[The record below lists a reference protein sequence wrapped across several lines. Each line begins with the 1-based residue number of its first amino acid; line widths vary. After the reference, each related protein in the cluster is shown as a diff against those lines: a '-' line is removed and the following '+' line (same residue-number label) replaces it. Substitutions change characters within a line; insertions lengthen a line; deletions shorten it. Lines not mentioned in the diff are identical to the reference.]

1 MNKTREAECR
11 KKAKDLVSKMTL
23 TEKVYQLRH
32 TAPAIPRLGLG
43 AYNYWNEALHGVA
56 RAGEATVFPQAIGMA
71 AAFDE
76 ELIGLVADVIST
88 EGRAKFN
95 VQNKYGDN
103 GIYKGL
109 TFWAPNINIFRDP
122 RWGRGHETY
131 GEDPYLTSRLGVSFV
146 NGIQGNDE
154 NYMKAAACAKHFAV
168 HSGPESIRHSFNA
181 ECSKQDLRETYLPAF
196 KALVTEAKVE
206 AVMGAYNRTNGEACC
221 ASKTLLKDIL
231 RDEWGF
237 EGHVTSDCWAIRDIN
252 EGHGITSSPSESV
265 GLAMT
270 NGCDINCGNLYEY
283 LLQAVG
289 MGYTTEERIDEA
301 LTNVLTTRFKLGI
314 LDTDDNG
321 NIIPY
326 SMENSDDPYASI
338 DYSHVDSF
346 TSKEINLKIAEE
358 SIVLL
363 KNEGNLLPIDKNEIT
378 KIGVIGP
385 NADSRK
391 ALVGNYEGT
400 SSEYVTVL
408 EGIRREVENS
418 GTRVFA
424 SVGCDL
430 YRPKVEPLG
439 EQSDRLAEVKAVCD
453 VSDVIIAVMGLDASL
468 EGEEGDTGNAYGSGD
483 KPNLLLPGLQQEVL
497 DTIAASGK
505 PAVLVVLSGSAL
517 ALDKAS
523 SEFKAVIQGW
533 YPGAQGG
540 NAIAHVLFGRKNPE
554 GHLPVTFYSEKN
566 TLPEFTD
573 YAMKGRTY
581 RYMTEEPLYPFGFGL
596 SYTDFDEKISDVSV
610 NGSAV
615 HFKAE
620 EGISDGKVTECSDA
634 VAFKQG
640 YKLDITVKVS
650 NKGNKA
656 GTATVQAYVE
666 SGISGAPLRQLK
678 GLKKVSLEAGEEKD
692 VIISLDENAFGLFDE
707 NGEWKLN
714 SGNYNVFI
722 GNAQPDKRS
731 AELTGKKCE
740 KISVKI

>member
-32 TAPAIPRLGLG
+32 TAPAIPRLGLS

-76 ELIGLVADVIST
+76 ELLGLVADVIST

-95 VQNKYGDN
+95 IQDKYGDN

-146 NGIQGNDE
+146 KGIQGDDDK
-154 NYMKAAACAKHFAV
+154 YMKAAACAKHFAV

-221 ASKTLLKDIL
+221 ASKTLLQDIL
-231 RDEWGF
+231 RKEWGF

-252 EGHGITSSPSESV
+252 EGHGITSSPVESV

-270 NGCDINCGNLYEY
+270 NGCDINCGNLFEY

-289 MGYTTEERIDEA
+289 KGYTTEERIDEA

-314 LDTDDNG
+314 LDEDENG
-321 NIIPY
+321 NFVSGY
-326 SMENSDDPYASI
+326 NTESDNPYASI
-338 DYSHVDSF
+338 DYTHVDSY
-346 TSKEINLKIAEE
+346 TSKDINLRMSEE

-363 KNEGNLLPIDKNEIT
+363 KNDGGMLPLNKNNIRA
-378 KIGVIGP
+378 IGVIGP
-385 NADSRK
+385 NADNRK

-400 SSEYVTVL
+400 ASEYVTVL

-418 GTRVFA
+418 GTRVYA
-424 SVGCDL
+424 SNGCDL
-430 YRPKVEPLG
+430 YKPKVEPLG
-439 EQSDRLAEVKAVCD
+439 EKSDRLAEVKAVCD
-453 VSDVIIAVMGLDASL
+453 VSDVIVAVMGLDATL

-497 DTIAASGK
+497 DAIAASGK
-505 PAVLVVLSGSAL
+505 PAVLVVLAGSAI

-523 SEFKAVIQGW
+523 SQFKAIIQGW
-533 YPGAQGG
+533 YPGALGG
-540 NAIAHVLFGRKNPE
+540 TAIANVIFGKKNPE
-554 GHLPVTFYSEKN
+554 GHLPLTFYSEKN

-573 YAMKGRTY
+573 YNMKGRTY
-581 RYMTEEPLYPFGFGL
+581 RYMTEEPLYPFGYGL
-596 SYTDFDEKISDVSV
+596 SYTDFEETVTKIVAGPDAYRQV
-610 NGSAV
+610 NG
-615 HFKAE
+615 E
-620 EGISDGKVTECSDA
+620 LDRNNIY
-634 VAFKQG
+634 
-640 YKLDITVKVS
+640 YKSGADSIDITVKVA
-650 NKGNKA
+650 NKGNMA
-656 GTATVQAYVE
+656 GAATVQAYVDYTALNLK
-666 SGISGAPLRQLK
+666 GAPVRQLK
-678 GLKKVSLEAGEEKD
+678 ALKKVHLAAGEEKE
-692 VIISLDENAFGLFDE
+692 VTISLDENAFGLFDE

-714 SGNYNVFI
+714 PGNYKVYI
-722 GNAQPDKRS
+722 GNQQPDRRS
-731 AELTGKKCE
+731 EELTGKKCMG
-740 KISVKI
+740 ISVIVE

>member
-1 MNKTREAECR
+1 MNKTKEQLCR
-11 KKAKDLVSKMTL
+11 KKAQELVSKMTL

-32 TAPAIPRLGLG
+32 TAPAIPRLGLS

-56 RAGEATVFPQAIGMA
+56 RAGAATVFPQAIGMA

-76 ELIGLVADVIST
+76 ELLGLVADVIST
-88 EGRAKFN
+88 EGRAKYN
-95 VQNKYGDN
+95 IQSKYNDN

-146 NGIQGNDE
+146 KGIQGSDE

-181 ECSKQDLRETYLPAF
+181 ECSQQDLRETYLPAF
-196 KALVTEAKVE
+196 KALVQEAKVE

-221 ASKTLLKDIL
+221 ASKTLLQDIL
-231 RDEWGF
+231 RKEWGF

-252 EGHGITSSPSESV
+252 EGHGITSSPVESV

-289 MGYTTEERIDEA
+289 QGYTTEERIDEA

-314 LDTDDNG
+314 IKEDENGNFISAFDAYDDN
-321 NIIPY
+321 PY
-326 SMENSDDPYASI
+326 KNI
-338 DYSHVDSF
+338 DYTHVDSF
-346 TSKEINLKIAEE
+346 SSKEINLKIAEE

-363 KNEGNLLPIDKNEIT
+363 KNDDKLLPFDKN
-378 KIGVIGP
+378 KISSIGIIGP
-385 NADSRK
+385 IADSRK

-400 SSEYVTVL
+400 SSEYITVL
-408 EGIRREVENS
+408 EGIRHAVENN

-424 SVGCDL
+424 SNGCDL

-439 EQSDRLAEVKAVCD
+439 EKSDRLAEVKAVCD
-453 VSDVIIAVMGLDASL
+453 VSDVIVAVMGLDASL

-523 SEFKAVIQGW
+523 SEFKAIIQGW
-533 YPGAQGG
+533 YPGALGG
-540 NAIAHVLFGRKNPE
+540 KAIANVIFGKKNPE

-596 SYTDFDEKISDVSV
+596 SYTDFEETITKIVASPDAYKIVDGVLDNKHIYFKSGDEPIDV
-610 NGSAV
+610 
-615 HFKAE
+615 
-620 EGISDGKVTECSDA
+620 
-634 VAFKQG
+634 
-640 YKLDITVKVS
+640 TVKVE
-650 NKGNKA
+650 NKGSMPGA
-656 GTATVQAYVE
+656 VTVQAYVDYTDL
-666 SGISGAPLRQLK
+666 GLKGAPIRQLK
-678 GLKKVSLEAGEEKD
+678 ALKKVHLDAGEEKE
-692 VIISLDENAFGLFDE
+692 VVISLDEKAFGLYDE

-714 SGNYNVFI
+714 PGTYNIYI
-722 GNAQPDKRS
+722 GNSQPDRRS
-731 AELTGKKCE
+731 EELTGKKCD
-740 KISVKI
+740 KILVTI

>member
-32 TAPAIPRLGLG
+32 TAPAIPRLGLS

-76 ELIGLVADVIST
+76 ELLGLVADVIST

-95 VQNKYGDN
+95 IQDKYGDN

-146 NGIQGNDE
+146 KGIQGKDDK
-154 NYMKAAACAKHFAV
+154 YMKAAACAKHFAV

-221 ASKTLLKDIL
+221 ASKTLLQDIL
-231 RDEWGF
+231 RKEWGF

-252 EGHGITSSPSESV
+252 EGHGITSSPVESV

-270 NGCDINCGNLYEY
+270 NGCDINCGNLFEY

-289 MGYTTEERIDEA
+289 KGYTTEERIDEA

-314 LDTDDNG
+314 LDEDENG
-321 NIIPY
+321 NFVSGY
-326 SMENSDDPYASI
+326 NTESDNPYASI
-338 DYSHVDSF
+338 DYTHVDSY
-346 TSKEINLKIAEE
+346 TSKDINLRMSEE

-363 KNEGNLLPIDKNEIT
+363 KNDGAMLPFNKNNIRA
-378 KIGVIGP
+378 IGVIGP
-385 NADSRK
+385 NSDNRK

-400 SSEYVTVL
+400 ASEYVTVL
-408 EGIRREVENS
+408 EGIRCEVENS
-418 GTRVFA
+418 GTRVYA
-424 SVGCDL
+424 SNGCDL
-430 YRPKVEPLG
+430 YKPKVEPLG
-439 EQSDRLAEVKAVCD
+439 EKSDRLAEVKAVCD
-453 VSDVIIAVMGLDASL
+453 VSDVIVAVMGLDATL

-497 DTIAASGK
+497 DAIAASGK
-505 PAVLVVLSGSAL
+505 PAVLVVLAGSAI

-523 SEFKAVIQGW
+523 SQFKAIIQGW
-533 YPGAQGG
+533 YPGALGG
-540 NAIAHVLFGRKNPE
+540 TAIANVIFGKKNPE
-554 GHLPVTFYSEKN
+554 GHLPLTFYSEKN

-573 YAMKGRTY
+573 YNMKGRTY
-581 RYMTEEPLYPFGFGL
+581 RYMTEEPLYPFGYGL
-596 SYTDFDEKISDVSV
+596 SYTDFEETVTKIVAGPDAYRQV
-610 NGSAV
+610 NGELDRSN
-615 HFKAE
+615 
-620 EGISDGKVTECSDA
+620 IY
-634 VAFKQG
+634 
-640 YKLDITVKVS
+640 YKSGADSIDITVKVA
-650 NKGNKA
+650 NKGNMA
-656 GTATVQAYVE
+656 GAATVQAYVDYTALNLK
-666 SGISGAPLRQLK
+666 GAPVRQLK
-678 GLKKVSLEAGEEKD
+678 ALKKVHLAAGEEKE
-692 VIISLDENAFGLFDE
+692 VTISLDENAFGLFDE

-714 SGNYNVFI
+714 PGNYKVYI
-722 GNAQPDKRS
+722 GNQQPDRRS
-731 AELTGKKCE
+731 EELTGKKCIG
-740 KISVKI
+740 ISVIVE

>member
-32 TAPAIPRLGLG
+32 TAPAIPRLGLS

-76 ELIGLVADVIST
+76 ELLGLVADVIST

-95 VQNKYGDN
+95 IQDKYGDN

-146 NGIQGNDE
+146 KGIQGNDDK
-154 NYMKAAACAKHFAV
+154 YMKAAACAKHFAV

-221 ASKTLLKDIL
+221 ASKTLLQDIL
-231 RDEWGF
+231 RKEWGF

-252 EGHGITSSPSESV
+252 EGHGITSSPVESV
-265 GLAMT
+265 GLVMT
-270 NGCDINCGNLYEY
+270 NGCDINCGNLFEY

-289 MGYTTEERIDEA
+289 KGYTTEERIDEA

-314 LDTDDNG
+314 LDEDENG
-321 NIIPY
+321 NFVSGY
-326 SMENSDDPYASI
+326 NTESDNPYASI
-338 DYSHVDSF
+338 DYTHVDSY
-346 TSKEINLKIAEE
+346 TSKDINLRMSEE

-363 KNEGNLLPIDKNEIT
+363 KNDGAMLPFNKNNIRA
-378 KIGVIGP
+378 IGVIGP
-385 NADSRK
+385 NSDNRK

-400 SSEYVTVL
+400 ASEYVTVL
-408 EGIRREVENS
+408 EGIRCEVENS
-418 GTRVFA
+418 GTRVYA
-424 SVGCDL
+424 SNGCDL
-430 YRPKVEPLG
+430 YKPKVEPLG
-439 EQSDRLAEVKAVCD
+439 EKSDRLAEVKAVCD
-453 VSDVIIAVMGLDASL
+453 VSDVIVAVMGLDATL

-497 DTIAASGK
+497 DAIAASGK
-505 PAVLVVLSGSAL
+505 PAVLVVLAGSAI

-523 SEFKAVIQGW
+523 SQFKAIIQGW
-533 YPGAQGG
+533 YPGALGG
-540 NAIAHVLFGRKNPE
+540 TAIANVIFGKKNPE
-554 GHLPVTFYSEKN
+554 GHLPLTFYSEKN

-573 YAMKGRTY
+573 YNMKGRTY
-581 RYMTEEPLYPFGFGL
+581 RYMTEEPLYPFGYGL
-596 SYTDFDEKISDVSV
+596 SYTDFEETATKIVAGPDAYRQV
-610 NGSAV
+610 NG
-615 HFKAE
+615 E
-620 EGISDGKVTECSDA
+620 LDRNNIY
-634 VAFKQG
+634 
-640 YKLDITVKVS
+640 YKSGADSIDITVKVA
-650 NKGNKA
+650 NKGNMA
-656 GTATVQAYVE
+656 GAATVQAYVDYTALNLK
-666 SGISGAPLRQLK
+666 GVPVRQLK
-678 GLKKVSLEAGEEKD
+678 ALKKVHLAAGEEKE
-692 VIISLDENAFGLFDE
+692 VTISLDENAFGLFDE

-714 SGNYNVFI
+714 PGNYKVYI
-722 GNAQPDKRS
+722 GNQQPDRRS
-731 AELTGKKCE
+731 EELTGKKCIG
-740 KISVKI
+740 ISVIVE

>member
-32 TAPAIPRLGLG
+32 TAPAIPRLGLS

-76 ELIGLVADVIST
+76 ELLGLVADVIST

-95 VQNKYGDN
+95 IQDKYGDN

-146 NGIQGNDE
+146 KGIQGDDDK
-154 NYMKAAACAKHFAV
+154 YMKAAACAKHFAV

-181 ECSKQDLRETYLPAF
+181 DCSKQDLRETYLPAF

-221 ASKTLLKDIL
+221 ASKTLLQDIL
-231 RDEWGF
+231 RKEWGF

-252 EGHGITSSPSESV
+252 EGHGITSSPVESV

-270 NGCDINCGNLYEY
+270 NGCDINCGNLFEY

-289 MGYTTEERIDEA
+289 KGYTTEERIDEA

-314 LDTDDNG
+314 LDEDENG
-321 NIIPY
+321 NFVSGY
-326 SMENSDDPYASI
+326 NTESDNPYASI
-338 DYSHVDSF
+338 DYTHVDSY
-346 TSKEINLKIAEE
+346 TSKDINLRMSEE

-363 KNEGNLLPIDKNEIT
+363 KNDGGMLPFNKNNIRA
-378 KIGVIGP
+378 IGVIGP
-385 NADSRK
+385 NADNRK

-400 SSEYVTVL
+400 ASEYVTVL

-418 GTRVFA
+418 GTRVYA
-424 SVGCDL
+424 SIGCDL
-430 YRPKVEPLG
+430 YKPKVEPLG
-439 EQSDRLAEVKAVCD
+439 EKSDRLAEVKAVCD
-453 VSDVIIAVMGLDASL
+453 VRDVIVAVMGLDATL

-497 DTIAASGK
+497 DAIAASGK
-505 PAVLVVLSGSAL
+505 PAVLVVLAGSAI

-523 SEFKAVIQGW
+523 SQFKAIIQGW
-533 YPGAQGG
+533 YPGALGG
-540 NAIAHVLFGRKNPE
+540 TAIANVIFGKKNPE
-554 GHLPVTFYSEKN
+554 GHLPLTFYSEKN

-573 YAMKGRTY
+573 YNMKGRTY
-581 RYMTEEPLYPFGFGL
+581 RYMTEEPLYPFGYGL
-596 SYTDFDEKISDVSV
+596 SYTDFEETVTKIVAGPDAYRQV
-610 NGSAV
+610 NGELDRSN
-615 HFKAE
+615 
-620 EGISDGKVTECSDA
+620 IY
-634 VAFKQG
+634 
-640 YKLDITVKVS
+640 YKSGADSIDITVKVA
-650 NKGNKA
+650 NKGNMA
-656 GTATVQAYVE
+656 GAATVQAYVDYTALNLK
-666 SGISGAPLRQLK
+666 GAPVRQLK
-678 GLKKVSLEAGEEKD
+678 ALKKVHLAAGEEKE
-692 VIISLDENAFGLFDE
+692 VTISLDENAFGLFDE

-714 SGNYNVFI
+714 PGNYKVYI
-722 GNAQPDKRS
+722 GNQQPDRRS
-731 AELTGKKCE
+731 EELTGKKCIG
-740 KISVKI
+740 ISVIVE

>member
-32 TAPAIPRLGLG
+32 TAPAIPRLGLS

-76 ELIGLVADVIST
+76 ELLGLVADVIST

-95 VQNKYGDN
+95 IQDKYGDN

-146 NGIQGNDE
+146 KGIQGNDDK
-154 NYMKAAACAKHFAV
+154 YMKAAACAKHFAV

-221 ASKTLLKDIL
+221 ASKTLLQDIL
-231 RDEWGF
+231 RKEWGF

-252 EGHGITSSPSESV
+252 EGHGITSSPVESV

-270 NGCDINCGNLYEY
+270 NGCDINCGNLFEY

-289 MGYTTEERIDEA
+289 QGYTTEERIDEA

-314 LDTDDNG
+314 LDEDENG
-321 NIIPY
+321 NFVSGY
-326 SMENSDDPYASI
+326 NTESDNPYASI
-338 DYSHVDSF
+338 DYTHVDSY
-346 TSKEINLKIAEE
+346 TSKDINLRMSEE

-363 KNEGNLLPIDKNEIT
+363 KNDGGMLPFNKNNIRA
-378 KIGVIGP
+378 IGVIGP
-385 NADSRK
+385 NADNRK

-400 SSEYVTVL
+400 ASEYVTVL

-418 GTRVFA
+418 GTRVYA
-424 SVGCDL
+424 SNGCDL
-430 YRPKVEPLG
+430 YKPKVEPLG
-439 EQSDRLAEVKAVCD
+439 EKSDRLAEVKAVCD
-453 VSDVIIAVMGLDASL
+453 VSDVIVAVMGLDATL

-497 DTIAASGK
+497 DAISASGK
-505 PAVLVVLSGSAL
+505 PAVLVVLAGSAI

-523 SEFKAVIQGW
+523 SQFKAIIQGW
-533 YPGAQGG
+533 YPGALGG
-540 NAIAHVLFGRKNPE
+540 TAIANVIFGKKNPE
-554 GHLPVTFYSEKN
+554 GHLPLTFYSEKN

-573 YAMKGRTY
+573 YNMKGRTY
-581 RYMTEEPLYPFGFGL
+581 RYMTEEPLYPFGYGL
-596 SYTDFDEKISDVSV
+596 SYTDFEETVTKIVAGPDAYRQV
-610 NGSAV
+610 NGELDRSN
-615 HFKAE
+615 
-620 EGISDGKVTECSDA
+620 IY
-634 VAFKQG
+634 
-640 YKLDITVKVS
+640 YKSGADSIDITVKVA
-650 NKGNKA
+650 NKGNMA
-656 GTATVQAYVE
+656 GAATVQAYVDYTALNLK
-666 SGISGAPLRQLK
+666 GAPVRQLK
-678 GLKKVSLEAGEEKD
+678 ALKKVHLAAGEEKE
-692 VIISLDENAFGLFDE
+692 VTISLDENAFGLFDE

-714 SGNYNVFI
+714 PGNYKVYI
-722 GNAQPDKRS
+722 GNQQPDRRS
-731 AELTGKKCE
+731 EELTGKKCIG
-740 KISVKI
+740 ISVIVE

>member
-32 TAPAIPRLGLG
+32 TAPAIPRLGLS

-76 ELIGLVADVIST
+76 ELLGLVADVIST

-95 VQNKYGDN
+95 IQDKYGDN

-146 NGIQGNDE
+146 KGIQGDDDK
-154 NYMKAAACAKHFAV
+154 YMKAAACAKHFAV

-221 ASKTLLKDIL
+221 ASKTLLQDIL
-231 RDEWGF
+231 RKEWGF

-252 EGHGITSSPSESV
+252 EGHGITSSPVESV

-270 NGCDINCGNLYEY
+270 NGCDINCGNLFEY

-289 MGYTTEERIDEA
+289 KGYTTEERIDEA

-314 LDTDDNG
+314 LDEDENG
-321 NIIPY
+321 NFVSGY
-326 SMENSDDPYASI
+326 NTESDNPYASI
-338 DYSHVDSF
+338 DYTHVDSYN
-346 TSKEINLKIAEE
+346 SKDINLRMSEE

-363 KNEGNLLPIDKNEIT
+363 KNDGGMLPFNKNNIRA
-378 KIGVIGP
+378 IGVIGP
-385 NADSRK
+385 NADNRK

-400 SSEYVTVL
+400 ASEYVTVL

-418 GTRVFA
+418 GTRVYA
-424 SVGCDL
+424 SNGCDL
-430 YRPKVEPLG
+430 YKPKVEPLG
-439 EQSDRLAEVKAVCD
+439 EKSDRLAEVKAVCD
-453 VSDVIIAVMGLDASL
+453 VSDVIVAVMGLDATL

-483 KPNLLLPGLQQEVL
+483 KPNLLLPGLQQEVI
-497 DTIAASGK
+497 DAIAASGK
-505 PAVLVVLSGSAL
+505 PAVLVVLAGSAI

-523 SEFKAVIQGW
+523 SQFKVIIQGW
-533 YPGAQGG
+533 YPGALGG
-540 NAIAHVLFGRKNPE
+540 TAIANVIFGKKNPE
-554 GHLPVTFYSEKN
+554 GHLPLTFYSEKN

-573 YAMKGRTY
+573 YNMKGRTY
-581 RYMTEEPLYPFGFGL
+581 RYMTEEPLYPFGYGL
-596 SYTDFDEKISDVSV
+596 SYTDFDETVTKIVAGPDAYRQV
-610 NGSAV
+610 NG
-615 HFKAE
+615 E
-620 EGISDGKVTECSDA
+620 LDRNNIY
-634 VAFKQG
+634 
-640 YKLDITVKVS
+640 YKSGADSIDITVKVA
-650 NKGNKA
+650 NKGNMA
-656 GTATVQAYVE
+656 GAATVQAYVDYTALNLK
-666 SGISGAPLRQLK
+666 GAPVRQLK
-678 GLKKVSLEAGEEKD
+678 ALKKVHLAAGEEKE
-692 VIISLDENAFGLFDE
+692 VTISLDENAFGLFDE

-714 SGNYNVFI
+714 PGNYKVYI
-722 GNAQPDKRS
+722 GNQQPDRRS
-731 AELTGKKCE
+731 EELTGKKCMG
-740 KISVKI
+740 ISVIVE

>member
-32 TAPAIPRLGLG
+32 TAPAIPRLGLS

-76 ELIGLVADVIST
+76 ELLGLVADVIST

-95 VQNKYGDN
+95 IQDKYGDN

-146 NGIQGNDE
+146 KGIQGDDDK
-154 NYMKAAACAKHFAV
+154 YMKAAACAKHFAV

-221 ASKTLLKDIL
+221 ASKTLLQDIL
-231 RDEWGF
+231 RKEWGF

-252 EGHGITSSPSESV
+252 EGHGITSSPVESV

-270 NGCDINCGNLYEY
+270 NGCDINCGNLFEY

-289 MGYTTEERIDEA
+289 QGYTTEERIDEA

-314 LDTDDNG
+314 LDEDENG
-321 NIIPY
+321 NFVSGY
-326 SMENSDDPYASI
+326 NTESDNPYASI
-338 DYSHVDSF
+338 DYTHVDSY
-346 TSKEINLKIAEE
+346 TSKDINLRMSEE

-363 KNEGNLLPIDKNEIT
+363 KNDGGMLPFNKNNIRA
-378 KIGVIGP
+378 IGVIGP
-385 NADSRK
+385 NADNRK

-400 SSEYVTVL
+400 ASEYVTVL

-418 GTRVFA
+418 GTRVYA
-424 SVGCDL
+424 SNGCDL
-430 YRPKVEPLG
+430 YKPKVEPLG
-439 EQSDRLAEVKAVCD
+439 EKSDRLAEVKAVCD
-453 VSDVIIAVMGLDASL
+453 VSDVIVAVMGLDATL

-497 DTIAASGK
+497 DAIAASGK
-505 PAVLVVLSGSAL
+505 PAVLVVLAGSAI

-523 SEFKAVIQGW
+523 SQFKAIIQGW
-533 YPGAQGG
+533 YPGALGG
-540 NAIAHVLFGRKNPE
+540 TAIANVIFGKKNPE
-554 GHLPVTFYSEKN
+554 GHLPLTFYSEKN

-573 YAMKGRTY
+573 YNMKGRTY
-581 RYMTEEPLYPFGFGL
+581 RYMTEEPLYPFGYGL
-596 SYTDFDEKISDVSV
+596 SYTDFEETATKIVAGPDAYRQV
-610 NGSAV
+610 NG
-615 HFKAE
+615 E
-620 EGISDGKVTECSDA
+620 LDRNNIY
-634 VAFKQG
+634 
-640 YKLDITVKVS
+640 YKSGADSIDITVKVA
-650 NKGNKA
+650 NKGNMA
-656 GTATVQAYVE
+656 GAATVQAYVDYTALNLK
-666 SGISGAPLRQLK
+666 GAPVRQLK
-678 GLKKVSLEAGEEKD
+678 ALKKVHLAAGEEKE
-692 VIISLDENAFGLFDE
+692 VTISLDENAFGLFDE

-714 SGNYNVFI
+714 PGNYKVYI
-722 GNAQPDKRS
+722 GNQQPDRRS
-731 AELTGKKCE
+731 EELTGKKCIG
-740 KISVKI
+740 ISVIVE

>member
-32 TAPAIPRLGLG
+32 TAPAIPRLGLS

-76 ELIGLVADVIST
+76 ELLGLVADVIST

-95 VQNKYGDN
+95 IQDKYGDN

-146 NGIQGNDE
+146 KGIQGDDDK
-154 NYMKAAACAKHFAV
+154 YMKAAACAKHFAV

-221 ASKTLLKDIL
+221 ASKTLLQDIL
-231 RDEWGF
+231 RKEWGF

-252 EGHGITSSPSESV
+252 EGHGITSSPVESV

-270 NGCDINCGNLYEY
+270 NGCDINCGNLFEY

-289 MGYTTEERIDEA
+289 KGYTTEERIDEA

-314 LDTDDNG
+314 LDEDENG
-321 NIIPY
+321 NFVSGY
-326 SMENSDDPYASI
+326 NTESDNPYASI
-338 DYSHVDSF
+338 DYTHVDSY
-346 TSKEINLKIAEE
+346 TSKDINLRMSEE

-363 KNEGNLLPIDKNEIT
+363 KNDGSMLPFNKNNIRA
-378 KIGVIGP
+378 IGVIGP
-385 NADSRK
+385 NADNRK

-400 SSEYVTVL
+400 ASEYVTVL

-418 GTRVFA
+418 GTRVYA
-424 SVGCDL
+424 SNGCDL
-430 YRPKVEPLG
+430 YKPKVEPLG
-439 EQSDRLAEVKAVCD
+439 EKSDRLAEVKAVCD
-453 VSDVIIAVMGLDASL
+453 VSDVIVAVMGLDATL

-497 DTIAASGK
+497 DAIAASGK
-505 PAVLVVLSGSAL
+505 PAVLVVLAGSAI

-523 SEFKAVIQGW
+523 SQFKAIIQGW
-533 YPGAQGG
+533 YPGALGG
-540 NAIAHVLFGRKNPE
+540 TAIANVIFGKKNPE
-554 GHLPVTFYSEKN
+554 GHLPLTFYSEKN

-573 YAMKGRTY
+573 YNMKGRTY
-581 RYMTEEPLYPFGFGL
+581 RYMTEEPLYPFGYGL
-596 SYTDFDEKISDVSV
+596 SYTDFDETVTKIVAGPDAYKTI
-610 NGSAV
+610 NG
-615 HFKAE
+615 E
-620 EGISDGKVTECSDA
+620 LDRNNIY
-634 VAFKQG
+634 
-640 YKLDITVKVS
+640 YKSGADSIDITVKVA
-650 NKGNKA
+650 NKGNMA
-656 GTATVQAYVE
+656 GAVTVQAYVDYTALNLK
-666 SGISGAPLRQLK
+666 GAPVRQLK
-678 GLKKVSLEAGEEKD
+678 ALKKVHLAAGEEKE
-692 VIISLDENAFGLFDE
+692 VTISLDENAFGLFDE

-714 SGNYNVFI
+714 PGNYKVYI
-722 GNAQPDKRS
+722 GNQQPDRRS
-731 AELTGKKCE
+731 EELTGKKCMG
-740 KISVKI
+740 ISVIVE

>member
-11 KKAKDLVSKMTL
+11 KKAQNLVSKMTL

-76 ELIGLVADVIST
+76 ELLGLVAEVIST
-88 EGRAKFN
+88 EGRAKYN

-146 NGIQGNDE
+146 KGIQGNDDK
-154 NYMKAAACAKHFAV
+154 YMKAAACAKHFAV

-221 ASKTLLKDIL
+221 ASKTLLQDIL
-231 RDEWGF
+231 RKEWGF

-252 EGHGITSSPSESV
+252 EGHGITSSPAESV

-314 LDTDDNG
+314 LDEDENG
-321 NIIPY
+321 NLIASDKNNPY
-326 SMENSDDPYASI
+326 NSI
-338 DYSHVDSF
+338 DYTHVDSF
-346 TSKEINLKIAEE
+346 GSKEINLKIAEE

-363 KNEGNLLPIDKNEIT
+363 KNDDNLLPFNKNNISS
-378 KIGVIGP
+378 IGVIGP

-418 GTRVFA
+418 GTRVYA
-424 SVGCDL
+424 SNGCDL
-430 YRPKVEPLG
+430 YKDRVENLG
-439 EQSDRLAEVKAVCD
+439 EHSDRLAEVKAVCD
-453 VSDVIIAVMGLDASL
+453 VSDVVVAVVGLDATL

-497 DTIAASGK
+497 DAIAASGK
-505 PAVLVVLSGSAL
+505 PAVLVVLAGSAI
-517 ALDKAS
+517 ALDKPS
-523 SEFKAVIQGW
+523 TQFKAIIQGW
-533 YPGAQGG
+533 YPGALGG
-540 NAIAHVLFGRKNPE
+540 TAIANVIFGKKNPE
-554 GHLPVTFYSEKN
+554 GHLPLTFYSEKN

-573 YAMKGRTY
+573 YNMKGRTY
-581 RYMTEEPLYPFGFGL
+581 RYMTEEPLYPFGYGL
-596 SYTDFDEKISDVSV
+596 SYTDFDIVPTKIVAGPDAYKTVDGTLD
-610 NGSAV
+610 NKNIY
-615 HFKAE
+615 FKA
-620 EGISDGKVTECSDA
+620 GSDSI
-634 VAFKQG
+634 
-640 YKLDITVKVS
+640 DITVKVS
-650 NKGNKA
+650 NKGSMPGA
-656 GTATVQAYVE
+656 ATVQAYVDYTALNVA
-666 SGISGAPLRQLK
+666 GAPVRQLK
-678 GLKKVSLEAGEEKD
+678 ALKKVHLEANEEKE
-692 VIISLDENAFGLFDE
+692 VTISLDEKAFGLYGE

-714 SGNYNVFI
+714 PGTYKVYI
-722 GNAQPDKRS
+722 GNQQPDKRS
-731 AELTGKKCE
+731 EELTGKKCDA
-740 KISVKI
+740 ISVIIE

>member
-32 TAPAIPRLGLG
+32 TAPAIPRLGLS

-76 ELIGLVADVIST
+76 ELLGLVADVIST

-95 VQNKYGDN
+95 IQDKYGDN

-146 NGIQGNDE
+146 KGIQGDDDK
-154 NYMKAAACAKHFAV
+154 YMKAAACAKHFAV

-181 ECSKQDLRETYLPAF
+181 DCSKQDLRETYLPAF

-221 ASKTLLKDIL
+221 ASKTLLQDIL
-231 RDEWGF
+231 RKEWGF

-252 EGHGITSSPSESV
+252 EGHGITSSPVESV

-270 NGCDINCGNLYEY
+270 NGCDINCGNLFEY

-289 MGYTTEERIDEA
+289 KGYTTEERIDEA

-314 LDTDDNG
+314 LDEDENG
-321 NIIPY
+321 NFVSGY
-326 SMENSDDPYASI
+326 NTESDNPYASI
-338 DYSHVDSF
+338 DYTHVDSY
-346 TSKEINLKIAEE
+346 TSKDINLRMSEE

-363 KNEGNLLPIDKNEIT
+363 KNDGGMLPFNKNNIRA
-378 KIGVIGP
+378 IGVIGP
-385 NADSRK
+385 NADNRK

-400 SSEYVTVL
+400 ASEYVTVL

-418 GTRVFA
+418 GTRVYA
-424 SVGCDL
+424 SIGCDL
-430 YRPKVEPLG
+430 YKPKVEPLG
-439 EQSDRLAEVKAVCD
+439 EKSDRLAEVKAVCD
-453 VSDVIIAVMGLDASL
+453 VSDVIVAVMGLDATL

-497 DTIAASGK
+497 DAIAASGK
-505 PAVLVVLSGSAL
+505 PAVLVVLAGSAI

-523 SEFKAVIQGW
+523 SQFKAIIQGW
-533 YPGAQGG
+533 YPGALGG
-540 NAIAHVLFGRKNPE
+540 TAIANVIFGKKNPE
-554 GHLPVTFYSEKN
+554 GHLPLTFYSEKN

-573 YAMKGRTY
+573 YNMKGRTY
-581 RYMTEEPLYPFGFGL
+581 RYMTEEPLYPFGYGL
-596 SYTDFDEKISDVSV
+596 SYTDFEETVTKIVAGPDAYRQV
-610 NGSAV
+610 NGELDRSN
-615 HFKAE
+615 
-620 EGISDGKVTECSDA
+620 IY
-634 VAFKQG
+634 
-640 YKLDITVKVS
+640 YKSGADSIDITVKVA
-650 NKGNKA
+650 NKGNMA
-656 GTATVQAYVE
+656 GAATVQAYVDYTALNLK
-666 SGISGAPLRQLK
+666 GAPVRQLK
-678 GLKKVSLEAGEEKD
+678 ALKKVHLAAGEEKE
-692 VIISLDENAFGLFDE
+692 VTISLDENAFGLFDE

-714 SGNYNVFI
+714 PGNYKVYI
-722 GNAQPDKRS
+722 GNQQPDRRS
-731 AELTGKKCE
+731 EELTGKKCIG
-740 KISVKI
+740 ISVIVE

>member
-32 TAPAIPRLGLG
+32 TAPAIPRLGLS

-76 ELIGLVADVIST
+76 ELLGLVADVIST

-95 VQNKYGDN
+95 IQDKYGDN

-146 NGIQGNDE
+146 KGIQGNDDK
-154 NYMKAAACAKHFAV
+154 YMKAAACAKHFAV

-221 ASKTLLKDIL
+221 ASKTLLQDIL
-231 RDEWGF
+231 RKEWGF

-252 EGHGITSSPSESV
+252 EGHGITSSPVESV

-270 NGCDINCGNLYEY
+270 NGCDINCGNLFEY

-289 MGYTTEERIDEA
+289 KGYTTEERIDEA

-314 LDTDDNG
+314 LDKDENG
-321 NIIPY
+321 NFVSGY
-326 SMENSDDPYASI
+326 NTESDNPYASI
-338 DYSHVDSF
+338 DYTHVDSY
-346 TSKEINLKIAEE
+346 TSKDINLRMSEE

-363 KNEGNLLPIDKNEIT
+363 KNDGGMLPFNKNNI
-378 KIGVIGP
+378 KAIGVIGP
-385 NADSRK
+385 NADNRK

-400 SSEYVTVL
+400 ASEYVTVL

-418 GTRVFA
+418 GTRVYA
-424 SVGCDL
+424 SNGCDL
-430 YRPKVEPLG
+430 YKPKVEPLG
-439 EQSDRLAEVKAVCD
+439 EKSDRLAEVKAVCD
-453 VSDVIIAVMGLDASL
+453 VSDVIVAVMGLDATL

-497 DTIAASGK
+497 DAIAASGK
-505 PAVLVVLSGSAL
+505 PAVLVVLAGSAI

-523 SEFKAVIQGW
+523 SQFKAIIQGW
-533 YPGAQGG
+533 YPGALGG
-540 NAIAHVLFGRKNPE
+540 TAIANIIFGKKNPE
-554 GHLPVTFYSEKN
+554 GHLPLTFYSEKN

-573 YAMKGRTY
+573 YNMKGRTY
-581 RYMTEEPLYPFGFGL
+581 RYMMEEPLYPFGYGL
-596 SYTDFDEKISDVSV
+596 SYTDFDETVTKIVAGPDAYRQV
-610 NGSAV
+610 NGELDRSN
-615 HFKAE
+615 
-620 EGISDGKVTECSDA
+620 IY
-634 VAFKQG
+634 
-640 YKLDITVKVS
+640 YKSGADSIDITVKVA
-650 NKGNKA
+650 NKGNMA
-656 GTATVQAYVE
+656 GAATVQAYVDYTALNLK
-666 SGISGAPLRQLK
+666 GAPVRQLK
-678 GLKKVSLEAGEEKD
+678 ALKKVHLAAGEEKE
-692 VIISLDENAFGLFDE
+692 VTISLDENAFGLFDE

-714 SGNYNVFI
+714 PGNYKVYI
-722 GNAQPDKRS
+722 GNQQPDRRS
-731 AELTGKKCE
+731 EELTGKKCMG
-740 KISVKI
+740 ISVIVE

>member
-11 KKAKDLVSKMTL
+11 KKAQNLVSKMTL

-76 ELIGLVADVIST
+76 ELLGLVADVIST
-88 EGRAKFN
+88 EGRAKYN

-146 NGIQGNDE
+146 KGIQGSDDK
-154 NYMKAAACAKHFAV
+154 YMKAAACAKHFAV

-221 ASKTLLKDIL
+221 ASKTLLQDIL
-231 RDEWGF
+231 RKEWGF

-252 EGHGITSSPSESV
+252 EGHGITSSPAESV

-314 LDTDDNG
+314 LDEDENG
-321 NIIPY
+321 NLVATDKDNPY
-326 SMENSDDPYASI
+326 NSI
-338 DYSHVDSF
+338 DYTHVDSF
-346 TSKEINLKIAEE
+346 GSKEINLKIAEE

-363 KNEGNLLPIDKNEIT
+363 KNDDNLLPFNKNNISS
-378 KIGVIGP
+378 IGVIGP

-418 GTRVFA
+418 GTRVYA
-424 SVGCDL
+424 SNGCDL
-430 YRPKVEPLG
+430 YKDRVENLG
-439 EQSDRLAEVKAVCD
+439 EHSDRLAEVKAVCD
-453 VSDVIIAVMGLDASL
+453 VSDVVVAVVGLDATL

-497 DTIAASGK
+497 DAIAASGK
-505 PAVLVVLSGSAL
+505 PAVLVVLAGSAI
-517 ALDKAS
+517 ALDKPS
-523 SEFKAVIQGW
+523 TQFKAIIQGW
-533 YPGAQGG
+533 YPGALGG
-540 NAIAHVLFGRKNPE
+540 TAIANVIFGKKNPE
-554 GHLPVTFYSEKN
+554 GHLPLTFYSEKN

-573 YAMKGRTY
+573 YNMKGRTY
-581 RYMTEEPLYPFGFGL
+581 RYMTEEPLYPFGYGL
-596 SYTDFDEKISDVSV
+596 SYTDFDIVPTKIVAGPDAYKTVDGTLD
-610 NGSAV
+610 NKNIY
-615 HFKAE
+615 FKA
-620 EGISDGKVTECSDA
+620 GSDSI
-634 VAFKQG
+634 
-640 YKLDITVKVS
+640 DITVKVA
-650 NKGNKA
+650 NKGSMPGA
-656 GTATVQAYVE
+656 ATVQAYVDYTALNVA
-666 SGISGAPLRQLK
+666 GAPVRQLK
-678 GLKKVSLEAGEEKD
+678 ALKKVHLEANEEKE
-692 VIISLDENAFGLFDE
+692 VTISLDEKAFGLYDE

-714 SGNYNVFI
+714 PGTYKVYI
-722 GNAQPDKRS
+722 GNQQPDKRS
-731 AELTGKKCE
+731 EELTGKKCDA
-740 KISVKI
+740 ISVIIE

>member
-32 TAPAIPRLGLG
+32 TAPAIPRLGLS

-76 ELIGLVADVIST
+76 ELLGLVADVIST

-95 VQNKYGDN
+95 IQDKYGDN

-146 NGIQGNDE
+146 KGIQGNDDK
-154 NYMKAAACAKHFAV
+154 YMKAAACAKHFAV

-221 ASKTLLKDIL
+221 ASKTLLQDIL
-231 RDEWGF
+231 RKEWGF

-252 EGHGITSSPSESV
+252 EGHGITSSPVESV

-270 NGCDINCGNLYEY
+270 NGCDINCGNLFEY

-289 MGYTTEERIDEA
+289 QGYTTEERIDEA

-314 LDTDDNG
+314 LDEDENG
-321 NIIPY
+321 NFVSGY
-326 SMENSDDPYASI
+326 NTESDNPYASI
-338 DYSHVDSF
+338 DYTHVDSY
-346 TSKEINLKIAEE
+346 TSKDINLRMSEE

-363 KNEGNLLPIDKNEIT
+363 KNDGGMLPFNKNNIRA
-378 KIGVIGP
+378 IGVIGP
-385 NADSRK
+385 NADNRK

-400 SSEYVTVL
+400 ASEYVTVL

-418 GTRVFA
+418 GTRVYA
-424 SVGCDL
+424 SIGCDL
-430 YRPKVEPLG
+430 YKPKVEPLG
-439 EQSDRLAEVKAVCD
+439 EKSDRLAEVKAVCD
-453 VSDVIIAVMGLDASL
+453 VSDVIVAVMGLDATL

-497 DTIAASGK
+497 DAISASGK
-505 PAVLVVLSGSAL
+505 PAVLVVLAGSAI

-523 SEFKAVIQGW
+523 SQFKAIIQGW
-533 YPGAQGG
+533 YPGALGG
-540 NAIAHVLFGRKNPE
+540 TAIANVIFGKKNPE
-554 GHLPVTFYSEKN
+554 GHLPLTFYSEKN

-573 YAMKGRTY
+573 YNMKGRTY
-581 RYMTEEPLYPFGFGL
+581 RYMTEEPLYPFGYGL
-596 SYTDFDEKISDVSV
+596 SYTDFEETVTKIIAGPDAYRQV
-610 NGSAV
+610 NG
-615 HFKAE
+615 E
-620 EGISDGKVTECSDA
+620 LDRNNIY
-634 VAFKQG
+634 
-640 YKLDITVKVS
+640 YKSGADSIDITVKVA
-650 NKGNKA
+650 NKGNMA
-656 GTATVQAYVE
+656 GAATVQAYVDYTALNLK
-666 SGISGAPLRQLK
+666 GAPVRQLK
-678 GLKKVSLEAGEEKD
+678 ALKKVHLAAGEEKE
-692 VIISLDENAFGLFDE
+692 VTISLDENAFGLFDE

-714 SGNYNVFI
+714 PGNYKVYI
-722 GNAQPDKRS
+722 GNQQPDRRS
-731 AELTGKKCE
+731 EELTGKKCIG
-740 KISVKI
+740 ISVIVE

>member
-1 MNKTREAECR
+1 MNTIKEKDCR
-11 KKAKDLVSKMTL
+11 KKAQALVAKMTL

-76 ELIGLVADVIST
+76 ELLGLVADVIST
-88 EGRAKFN
+88 EGRAKYN

-146 NGIQGNDE
+146 KGIQGDDE
-154 NYMKAAACAKHFAV
+154 NYMKAAACAKHYAV

-196 KALVTEAKVE
+196 KALVQEAKVE

-252 EGHGITSSPSESV
+252 EGHGITSSPAESV

-314 LDTDDNG
+314 LDTDAEG
-321 NIIPY
+321 NIIADSAESNENPY
-326 SMENSDDPYASI
+326 SSI
-338 DYSHVDSF
+338 DYTHVDAF

-363 KNEGNLLPIDKNEIT
+363 KNDDKLLPLDKNAIT
-378 KIGVIGP
+378 KIGIIGP

-400 SSEYVTVL
+400 SSEYITVL
-408 EGIRREVENS
+408 EGIRHEVENS

-430 YRPKVEPLG
+430 YRDKVENLA
-439 EQSDRLAEVKAVCD
+439 ERSDRISEVKAICD
-453 VSDVIIAVMGLDASL
+453 VADVIVAVMGLDASL

-497 DTIAASGK
+497 DVIAASGK

-523 SEFKAVIQGW
+523 KEFKAIIQGW

-540 NAIAHVLFGRKNPE
+540 KAIANVIFGKKNPE

-573 YAMKGRTY
+573 YNMKGRTY

-596 SYTDFDEKISDVSV
+596 SYTDFDETVTKIVAGPDAYKTI
-610 NGSAV
+610 NGELDNKNIY
-615 HFKAE
+615 FKA
-620 EGISDGKVTECSDA
+620 GDDTI
-634 VAFKQG
+634 
-640 YKLDITVKVS
+640 DITVKVS
-650 NKGNKA
+650 NKGSMPGA
-656 GTATVQAYVE
+656 ATVQAYVDYTAL
-666 SGISGAPLRQLK
+666 GLNGAPVRQLK
-678 GLKKVSLEAGEEKD
+678 ALKKVHLDAGEEKE
-692 VIISLDENAFGLFDE
+692 VVISLDEKAFGLYDE

-714 SGNYNVFI
+714 AGSYKIYI
-722 GNAQPDKRS
+722 GNSQPDKRS
-731 AELTGKKCE
+731 EELTGKKCDA
-740 KISVKI
+740 ISVIIE

>member
-1 MNKTREAECR
+1 MNKTREDACR
-11 KKAKDLVSKMTL
+11 SKAKKLVSKMTL

-32 TAPAIPRLGLG
+32 TAPAIPRLGLK

-95 VQNKYGDN
+95 VQNKYDDN

-146 NGIQGNDE
+146 KGIQGDNED
-154 NYMKAAACAKHFAV
+154 YMKAAACAKHYAV

-196 KALVTEAKVE
+196 EALVKEAKVE
-206 AVMGAYNRTNGEACC
+206 AVMGAYNRTNGEPCC
-221 ASKTLLKDIL
+221 ASKTLLQDIL
-231 RDEWGF
+231 RKEWGF
-237 EGHVTSDCWAIRDIN
+237 EGHVTSDCWAIKDIN
-252 EGHGITSSPSESV
+252 EGHGVASDPIESV

-270 NGCDINCGNLYEY
+270 NGCDINCGNLFEY

-314 LDTDDNG
+314 LDTDEEG
-321 NIIPY
+321 NIIAENSENPY
-326 SMENSDDPYASI
+326 STI
-338 DYSHVDSF
+338 DYTHVDSF

-363 KNEGNLLPIDKNEIT
+363 KNDDKLLPLDKNSIT

-400 SSEYVTVL
+400 SSEYITVL
-408 EGIRREVENS
+408 EGIRREVENC
-418 GTRVFA
+418 GTRIFA

-430 YRPKVEPLG
+430 YKDKVENLA
-439 EQSDRLAEVKAVCD
+439 ERSDRISEVKAVCD
-453 VSDVIIAVMGLDASL
+453 VSDVIVAVMGLDASL

-505 PAVLVVLSGSAL
+505 PAILVVLSGSAL

-523 SEFKAVIQGW
+523 KEFKAIIQGW

-540 NAIAHVLFGRKNPE
+540 KAIANVIFGKKNPE
-554 GHLPVTFYSEKN
+554 GHLPLTFYSEKN
-566 TLPEFTD
+566 TLPDFTD
-573 YAMKGRTY
+573 YSMKNRTY

-596 SYTDFDEKISDVSV
+596 SYTDFDEEIANVKINGTSVESNGKAVSFRS
-610 NGSAV
+610 GD
-615 HFKAE
+615 KAE
-620 EGISDGKVTECSDA
+620 IA
-634 VAFKQG
+634 
-640 YKLDITVKVS
+640 VKVK
-650 NKGNKA
+650 NTGDHDGA
-656 GTATVQAYVE
+656 ATVQLYVE
-666 SGISGAPLRQLK
+666 SGIEGAPVRQLK
-678 GLKKVSLEAGEEKD
+678 GLKKVAVSKNEEKEV
-692 VIISLDENAFGLFDE
+692 VISIDENAFVLYDV
-707 NGEWKLN
+707 NGEKKLN
-714 SGNYNVFI
+714 PGVYKVYVGNQ
-722 GNAQPDKRS
+722 QPDARS
-731 AELTGKKCE
+731 TALTGKKCCMLTFE
-740 KISVKI
+740 VLN

>member
-11 KKAKDLVSKMTL
+11 AKAKKLVSKMTL

-76 ELIGLVADVIST
+76 ELLGLVADVIST
-88 EGRAKFN
+88 EGRAKYN

-146 NGIQGNDE
+146 KGIQGNDDK
-154 NYMKAAACAKHFAV
+154 YMKAAACAKHFAV

-221 ASKTLLKDIL
+221 ASKTLLQDIL
-231 RDEWGF
+231 RKEWGF

-252 EGHGITSSPSESV
+252 EGHGITKTPAESV

-314 LDTDDNG
+314 LDEDENG
-321 NIIPY
+321 NLITVDKDNPY
-326 SMENSDDPYASI
+326 NSI
-338 DYSHVDSF
+338 DYTHVDSF
-346 TSKEINLKIAEE
+346 SSKEINLKISEE

-363 KNEGNLLPIDKNEIT
+363 KNDDNLLPFNKNNISS
-378 KIGVIGP
+378 IGVIGP

-418 GTRVFA
+418 GTRVYA
-424 SVGCDL
+424 SNGCDL
-430 YRPKVEPLG
+430 YKDRVENLG
-439 EQSDRLAEVKAVCD
+439 EHSDRIAEVKAVCD
-453 VSDVIIAVMGLDASL
+453 VSDVVVAVVGLDATL

-483 KPNLLLPGLQQEVL
+483 KPNLQLPGLQQDVL
-497 DTIAASGK
+497 DAIAASGK
-505 PAVLVVLSGSAL
+505 PAVLVVLAGSAL
-517 ALDKAS
+517 ALDKPS
-523 SEFKAVIQGW
+523 TQFKAIIQGW
-533 YPGAQGG
+533 YPGALGG
-540 NAIAHVLFGRKNPE
+540 TAIANIIFGKKNPE
-554 GHLPVTFYSEKN
+554 GHLPLTFYSEKN

-573 YAMKGRTY
+573 YNMQGRTY

-596 SYTDFDEKISDVSV
+596 SYTDFEETITKIVAGPNAYKTV
-610 NGSAV
+610 
-615 HFKAE
+615 
-620 EGISDGKVTECSDA
+620 DGQLDNKNIY
-634 VAFKQG
+634 
-640 YKLDITVKVS
+640 YKSGDDTIDITVKVA
-650 NKGNKA
+650 NKGA
-656 GTATVQAYVE
+656 MPGAATVQAYVDYTAL
-666 SGISGAPLRQLK
+666 SVKGAPIRQLK
-678 GLKKVSLEAGEEKD
+678 ALKKVHLEAGEEKE
-692 VIISLDENAFGLFDE
+692 VVISLDEKAFGLYDE

-714 SGNYNVFI
+714 PGNYRVYI
-722 GNAQPDKRS
+722 GNSQPDKRS
-731 AELTGKKCE
+731 EELTGKKCAG
-740 KISVKI
+740 ISVIIE

>member
-32 TAPAIPRLGLG
+32 TAPAIPRLGLS

-76 ELIGLVADVIST
+76 ELLGLVADVIST

-95 VQNKYGDN
+95 IQDKYGDN

-146 NGIQGNDE
+146 KGIQGDDDK
-154 NYMKAAACAKHFAV
+154 YMKAAACAKHFAV

-221 ASKTLLKDIL
+221 ASKTLLQDIL
-231 RDEWGF
+231 RKEWGF

-252 EGHGITSSPSESV
+252 EGHGITSSPVESV

-270 NGCDINCGNLYEY
+270 NGCDINCGNLFEY

-289 MGYTTEERIDEA
+289 QGYTTEERIDEA

-314 LDTDDNG
+314 LDEDENG
-321 NIIPY
+321 NFVSGY
-326 SMENSDDPYASI
+326 NTESDNPYASI
-338 DYSHVDSF
+338 DYTHVDSY
-346 TSKEINLKIAEE
+346 TSKDINLRMSEE

-363 KNEGNLLPIDKNEIT
+363 KNDGGMLPFNKNNIRA
-378 KIGVIGP
+378 IGVIGP
-385 NADSRK
+385 NADNRK

-400 SSEYVTVL
+400 ASEYVTVL

-418 GTRVFA
+418 GTRVYA
-424 SVGCDL
+424 SIGCDL
-430 YRPKVEPLG
+430 YKPKVEPLG
-439 EQSDRLAEVKAVCD
+439 EKSDRLAEVKAVCD
-453 VSDVIIAVMGLDASL
+453 VSDVIVAVMGLDATL

-497 DTIAASGK
+497 DAIAASGK
-505 PAVLVVLSGSAL
+505 PAVLVVLAGSAI

-523 SEFKAVIQGW
+523 SQFKAIIQGW
-533 YPGAQGG
+533 YPGALGG
-540 NAIAHVLFGRKNPE
+540 TAIANVIFGKKNPE
-554 GHLPVTFYSEKN
+554 GHLPLTFYSEKN

-573 YAMKGRTY
+573 YNMKGRTY
-581 RYMTEEPLYPFGFGL
+581 RYMTEEPLYPFGYGL
-596 SYTDFDEKISDVSV
+596 SYTDFEETATKIVAGPDAYRQV
-610 NGSAV
+610 NG
-615 HFKAE
+615 E
-620 EGISDGKVTECSDA
+620 LDRNNIY
-634 VAFKQG
+634 
-640 YKLDITVKVS
+640 YKSGADSIDITVKVA
-650 NKGNKA
+650 NKGNMA
-656 GTATVQAYVE
+656 GAATVQAYVDYTALNLK
-666 SGISGAPLRQLK
+666 GAPVRQLK
-678 GLKKVSLEAGEEKD
+678 ALKKVHLAAGEEKE
-692 VIISLDENAFGLFDE
+692 VTISLDENAFGLFDE

-714 SGNYNVFI
+714 PGNYKVYI
-722 GNAQPDKRS
+722 GNQQPDRRS
-731 AELTGKKCE
+731 EELTGKKCIG
-740 KISVKI
+740 ISVIVE

>member
-11 KKAKDLVSKMTL
+11 KKAQNLVSKMTL

-76 ELIGLVADVIST
+76 ELLGLVADVIST
-88 EGRAKFN
+88 EGRAKYN

-146 NGIQGNDE
+146 KGIQGSDDK
-154 NYMKAAACAKHFAV
+154 YMKAAACAKHFAV

-221 ASKTLLKDIL
+221 ASKTLLQDIL
-231 RDEWGF
+231 RKEWGF

-252 EGHGITSSPSESV
+252 EGHGITKTPAESV

-314 LDTDDNG
+314 LDEDENG
-321 NIIPY
+321 NLIANDKDNPY
-326 SMENSDDPYASI
+326 NAI
-338 DYSHVDSF
+338 DYTHVDSF
-346 TSKEINLKIAEE
+346 GSKEINLKIAEE

-363 KNEGNLLPIDKNEIT
+363 KNDDKLLPFNKNTISS
-378 KIGVIGP
+378 IGVIGP

-418 GTRVFA
+418 GTRVYA
-424 SVGCDL
+424 SIGCDL
-430 YRPKVEPLG
+430 YKDRVENLG
-439 EQSDRLAEVKAVCD
+439 ERSDRLAEVKAVCD
-453 VSDVIIAVMGLDASL
+453 VSDVVVAVVGLDATL

-497 DTIAASGK
+497 DAIAASGK
-505 PAVLVVLSGSAL
+505 PAVLVVLAGSAI
-517 ALDKAS
+517 ALDKPS
-523 SEFKAVIQGW
+523 TQYKAIIQGW
-533 YPGAQGG
+533 YPGALGG
-540 NAIAHVLFGRKNPE
+540 TAIANVIFGKKNPE
-554 GHLPVTFYSEKN
+554 GHLPLTFYSEKN

-573 YAMKGRTY
+573 YNMKGRTY
-581 RYMTEEPLYPFGFGL
+581 RYMTEEPLYPFGYGL
-596 SYTDFDEKISDVSV
+596 SYTDFDIVPTKIVAGPDAYKTVDGTLD
-610 NGSAV
+610 NKNIY
-615 HFKAE
+615 FKA
-620 EGISDGKVTECSDA
+620 GSDSI
-634 VAFKQG
+634 
-640 YKLDITVKVS
+640 DITVKVA
-650 NKGNKA
+650 NKGSMPGA
-656 GTATVQAYVE
+656 ATVQAYVDYTALNVA
-666 SGISGAPLRQLK
+666 GAPVRQLK
-678 GLKKVSLEAGEEKD
+678 ALKKVHLEANEEKE
-692 VIISLDENAFGLFDE
+692 VTISLDEKAFGLYGE

-714 SGNYNVFI
+714 PGTYKVYI
-722 GNAQPDKRS
+722 GNQQPDKRS
-731 AELTGKKCE
+731 EELTGKKCDA
-740 KISVKI
+740 ISVIIE

>member
-32 TAPAIPRLGLG
+32 TAPAIPRLGLS

-76 ELIGLVADVIST
+76 ELLGLVADVIST

-95 VQNKYGDN
+95 IQDKYGDN

-146 NGIQGNDE
+146 KGIQGDDDK
-154 NYMKAAACAKHFAV
+154 YMKAAACAKHFAV

-221 ASKTLLKDIL
+221 ASKTLLQDIL
-231 RDEWGF
+231 RKEWGF

-252 EGHGITSSPSESV
+252 EGHGITSSPVESV

-270 NGCDINCGNLYEY
+270 NGCDINCGNLFEY

-289 MGYTTEERIDEA
+289 KGYTTEERIDEA

-314 LDTDDNG
+314 LDEDENG
-321 NIIPY
+321 NFVSGY
-326 SMENSDDPYASI
+326 NTESDNPYASI
-338 DYSHVDSF
+338 DYTHVDSY
-346 TSKEINLKIAEE
+346 TSKDINLRMSEE

-363 KNEGNLLPIDKNEIT
+363 KNDGGMLPFNKNNIRA
-378 KIGVIGP
+378 IGVIGP
-385 NADSRK
+385 NADNRK

-400 SSEYVTVL
+400 ASEYVTVL

-418 GTRVFA
+418 GTRVYA
-424 SVGCDL
+424 SNGCDL
-430 YRPKVEPLG
+430 YKPKVEPLG
-439 EQSDRLAEVKAVCD
+439 EKSDRLAEVKAVCD
-453 VSDVIIAVMGLDASL
+453 VSDVIVAVMGLDATL

-497 DTIAASGK
+497 DAIAASGK
-505 PAVLVVLSGSAL
+505 PAVLVVLAGSAI

-523 SEFKAVIQGW
+523 SQFKAIIQGW
-533 YPGAQGG
+533 YPGALGG
-540 NAIAHVLFGRKNPE
+540 TAIANVIFGKKNPE
-554 GHLPVTFYSEKN
+554 GHLPLTFYSEKN

-573 YAMKGRTY
+573 YNMKGRTY
-581 RYMTEEPLYPFGFGL
+581 RYMTEEPLYPFGYGL
-596 SYTDFDEKISDVSV
+596 SYTDFDETVTKIVAGPDAYKTI
-610 NGSAV
+610 NGE
-615 HFKAE
+615 FDRNN
-620 EGISDGKVTECSDA
+620 IY
-634 VAFKQG
+634 
-640 YKLDITVKVS
+640 YKSGADSIDITVKVA
-650 NKGNKA
+650 NNGNMA
-656 GTATVQAYVE
+656 GAATVQAYVDYTALNLK
-666 SGISGAPLRQLK
+666 GAPVRQLK
-678 GLKKVSLEAGEEKD
+678 ALKKVHLAAGEEKE
-692 VIISLDENAFGLFDE
+692 VTISLDENAFGLFDE

-714 SGNYNVFI
+714 PGNYKVYI
-722 GNAQPDKRS
+722 GNQQPDRRS
-731 AELTGKKCE
+731 EELTGKKCMG
-740 KISVKI
+740 ISVIVE

>member
-1 MNKTREAECR
+1 MNKTRKAECR

-32 TAPAIPRLGLG
+32 TAPAIPRLGLS

-76 ELIGLVADVIST
+76 ELLGLVADVIST

-95 VQNKYGDN
+95 IQDKYGDN

-146 NGIQGNDE
+146 KGIQGDDDK
-154 NYMKAAACAKHFAV
+154 YMKAAACAKHFAV

-221 ASKTLLKDIL
+221 ASKTLLQDIL
-231 RDEWGF
+231 RKEWGF

-252 EGHGITSSPSESV
+252 EGHGITSSPVESV

-270 NGCDINCGNLYEY
+270 NGCDINCGNLFEY

-289 MGYTTEERIDEA
+289 KGYTTEERIDEA

-314 LDTDDNG
+314 LDEDENG
-321 NIIPY
+321 NFVSGY
-326 SMENSDDPYASI
+326 NTESDNPYASI
-338 DYSHVDSF
+338 DYTHVDSY
-346 TSKEINLKIAEE
+346 TSKDINLRMSEE

-363 KNEGNLLPIDKNEIT
+363 KNDGGMLPFNKNNIRA
-378 KIGVIGP
+378 IGVIGP
-385 NADSRK
+385 NADNRK

-400 SSEYVTVL
+400 ASEYVTVL

-418 GTRVFA
+418 GTRVYA
-424 SVGCDL
+424 SNGCDL
-430 YRPKVEPLG
+430 YKPKVEPLG
-439 EQSDRLAEVKAVCD
+439 EKSDRLAEVKAVCD
-453 VSDVIIAVMGLDASL
+453 VSDVIVAVMGLDATL

-497 DTIAASGK
+497 DAIAASGK
-505 PAVLVVLSGSAL
+505 PAVLVVLAGSAI

-523 SEFKAVIQGW
+523 SQFKAIIQGW
-533 YPGAQGG
+533 YPGALGG
-540 NAIAHVLFGRKNPE
+540 TAIANVIFGKKNPE
-554 GHLPVTFYSEKN
+554 GHLPLTFYSEKN

-573 YAMKGRTY
+573 YNMKGRTY
-581 RYMTEEPLYPFGFGL
+581 RYMTEEPLYPFGYGL
-596 SYTDFDEKISDVSV
+596 SYTDFDETVTKIVAGPDAYKTI
-610 NGSAV
+610 NG
-615 HFKAE
+615 E
-620 EGISDGKVTECSDA
+620 LDRNNIY
-634 VAFKQG
+634 
-640 YKLDITVKVS
+640 YKSGADSIDITVKVA
-650 NKGNKA
+650 NKGNMA
-656 GTATVQAYVE
+656 GAATVQAYVDYTALNLK
-666 SGISGAPLRQLK
+666 GAPVRQLK
-678 GLKKVSLEAGEEKD
+678 ALKKVHLAAGEEKE
-692 VIISLDENAFGLFDE
+692 VTISLDENAFGLFDE

-714 SGNYNVFI
+714 PGNYKVYI
-722 GNAQPDKRS
+722 GNQQPDRRS
-731 AELTGKKCE
+731 EELTGKKCMG
-740 KISVKI
+740 ISVIVE

>member
-32 TAPAIPRLGLG
+32 TAPAIPRLGLS

-76 ELIGLVADVIST
+76 ELLGLVADVIST

-95 VQNKYGDN
+95 IQDKYGDN

-146 NGIQGNDE
+146 KGIQGDDDK
-154 NYMKAAACAKHFAV
+154 YMKAAACAKHFAV

-221 ASKTLLKDIL
+221 ASKTLLQDIL
-231 RDEWGF
+231 RKEWGF

-252 EGHGITSSPSESV
+252 EGHGITSSPVESV

-270 NGCDINCGNLYEY
+270 NGCDINCGNLFEY

-289 MGYTTEERIDEA
+289 KGYTTEERIDEA

-314 LDTDDNG
+314 LDEDENG
-321 NIIPY
+321 NFVSGY
-326 SMENSDDPYASI
+326 NTESDNPYASI
-338 DYSHVDSF
+338 DYTHVDSY
-346 TSKEINLKIAEE
+346 TSKDINLRMSEE

-363 KNEGNLLPIDKNEIT
+363 KNDGGMLPFNKNNIRA
-378 KIGVIGP
+378 IGVIGP
-385 NADSRK
+385 NADNRK

-400 SSEYVTVL
+400 ASEYVTVL

-418 GTRVFA
+418 GTRVYA
-424 SVGCDL
+424 SNGCDL
-430 YRPKVEPLG
+430 YKPKVEPLG
-439 EQSDRLAEVKAVCD
+439 EKSDRLAEVKAVCD
-453 VSDVIIAVMGLDASL
+453 VSDVIVAVMGLDATL

-497 DTIAASGK
+497 DAIAASGK
-505 PAVLVVLSGSAL
+505 PAVLVVLAGSAI

-523 SEFKAVIQGW
+523 SQFKAIIQGW
-533 YPGAQGG
+533 YPGALGG
-540 NAIAHVLFGRKNPE
+540 TAIANVIFGKKNPE
-554 GHLPVTFYSEKN
+554 GHLPLTFYSEKN

-573 YAMKGRTY
+573 YNMKGRTY
-581 RYMTEEPLYPFGFGL
+581 RYMTEEPLYPFGYGL
-596 SYTDFDEKISDVSV
+596 SYTDFDETVTKIVAGPDAYKTI
-610 NGSAV
+610 NG
-615 HFKAE
+615 E
-620 EGISDGKVTECSDA
+620 LDRNNIY
-634 VAFKQG
+634 
-640 YKLDITVKVS
+640 YKLGADSIDITVKVV
-650 NKGNKA
+650 NKGNMA
-656 GTATVQAYVE
+656 GAATVQAYVDYTALNLK
-666 SGISGAPLRQLK
+666 GAPVRQLK
-678 GLKKVSLEAGEEKD
+678 ALKKVHLAAGEEKE
-692 VIISLDENAFGLFDE
+692 VTISLDENAFGLFDE

-714 SGNYNVFI
+714 PGNYKVYI
-722 GNAQPDKRS
+722 GNQQPDRRS
-731 AELTGKKCE
+731 EELTGKKCMG
-740 KISVKI
+740 ISVIVE

>member
-1 MNKTREAECR
+1 MNKTREAKCR
-11 KKAKDLVSKMTL
+11 AKAKKLVSKMTL

-76 ELIGLVADVIST
+76 ELLGLVADVIST
-88 EGRAKFN
+88 EGRAKYN

-146 NGIQGNDE
+146 KGIQGDDDK
-154 NYMKAAACAKHFAV
+154 YMKAAACAKHFAV

-221 ASKTLLKDIL
+221 ASKTLLQDIL
-231 RDEWGF
+231 RKEWGF

-252 EGHGITSSPSESV
+252 EGHGITKSPAESV

-314 LDTDDNG
+314 LDEDENG
-321 NIIPY
+321 NLITIDKDNPY
-326 SMENSDDPYASI
+326 NSI
-338 DYSHVDSF
+338 DYTHVDSF
-346 TSKEINLKIAEE
+346 SSKEINLKISEE

-363 KNEGNLLPIDKNEIT
+363 KNDDNLLPFNKNNIST
-378 KIGVIGP
+378 IGVIGP

-418 GTRVFA
+418 GTRVYA
-424 SVGCDL
+424 SIGCDL
-430 YRPKVEPLG
+430 YKDRVENLG
-439 EQSDRLAEVKAVCD
+439 EHSDRIAEVKAVCD
-453 VSDVIIAVMGLDASL
+453 VSDVVVAVVGLDATL

-483 KPNLLLPGLQQEVL
+483 KPNLSLPGLQQEVL
-497 DTIAASGK
+497 DVIAASGK
-505 PAVLVVLSGSAL
+505 PAVLVVLAGSAL

-523 SEFKAVIQGW
+523 TEFKAIIQGW
-533 YPGAQGG
+533 YPGALGG
-540 NAIAHVLFGRKNPE
+540 TAISNVIFGKKNPE
-554 GHLPVTFYSEKN
+554 GHLPLTFYSEKN

-573 YAMKGRTY
+573 YNMKGRTY
-581 RYMTEEPLYPFGFGL
+581 RYMTEEPLYPFGYGL
-596 SYTDFDEKISDVSV
+596 SYTDFDETIEKIVAGSDAYK
-610 NGSAV
+610 SADGKLDDKNIY
-615 HFKAE
+615 FKA
-620 EGISDGKVTECSDA
+620 GSDSI
-634 VAFKQG
+634 
-640 YKLDITVKVS
+640 DITVKVA
-650 NKGNKA
+650 NKGSMPGA
-656 GTATVQAYVE
+656 ATVQAYVDYTALNVA
-666 SGISGAPLRQLK
+666 GAPVRQLK
-678 GLKKVSLEAGEEKD
+678 ALKKVHLDANEKKE
-692 VIISLDENAFGLFDE
+692 VTISLDENAFGLYDV

-714 SGNYNVFI
+714 PGTYKVYI
-722 GNAQPDKRS
+722 GNQQPDKRS
-731 AELTGKKCE
+731 EKLTGKKCDC
-740 KISVKI
+740 ISVIVE

>member
-1 MNKTREAECR
+1 MNTIKEKDCR
-11 KKAKDLVSKMTL
+11 KKAQALVAKMTL

-56 RAGEATVFPQAIGMA
+56 RAGVATVFPQAIGMA

-76 ELIGLVADVIST
+76 ELLGLVADVIST

-95 VQNKYGDN
+95 VQDKYNDN

-146 NGIQGNDE
+146 KGIQGDDE

-196 KALVTEAKVE
+196 EALVKEAKVE

-221 ASKTLLKDIL
+221 ASKTLLQDIL
-231 RDEWGF
+231 RKEWGF

-252 EGHGITSSPSESV
+252 EGHGITSGPVESV

-270 NGCDINCGNLYEY
+270 NGCDINCGNLFEY

-289 MGYTTEERIDEA
+289 KGYTTEERIDEA

-314 LDTDDNG
+314 LDEDENG
-321 NIIPY
+321 NFT
-326 SMENSDDPYASI
+326 SAFDVKKDNPYANI
-338 DYSHVDSF
+338 DYTHVDSF
-346 TSKEINLKIAEE
+346 TAKELNIRIAEE
-358 SIVLL
+358 SLVLL
-363 KNEGNLLPIDKNEIT
+363 KNDGNLLPFNKNNIST
-378 KIGVIGP
+378 VGVIGP

-418 GTRVFA
+418 GTRVYA
-424 SVGCDL
+424 SAGCDL
-430 YRPKVEPLG
+430 FKDKVENLG
-439 EQSDRLAEVKAVCD
+439 ERSDRLSEVKAVCD
-453 VSDVIIAVMGLDASL
+453 VSDVVIAVVGLDASL

-505 PAVLVVLSGSAL
+505 PAVLVVLAGSAL

-523 SEFKAVIQGW
+523 TQFKAIIQGW

-540 NAIAHVLFGRKNPE
+540 TAIANVIFGKKNPE
-554 GHLPVTFYSEKN
+554 GHLPLTFYSEKN

-573 YAMKGRTY
+573 YNMKGRTY
-581 RYMTEEPLYPFGFGL
+581 RYMTEEPLYPFGYGL
-596 SYTDFDEKISDVSV
+596 SYTDFDIVPTQIVAGPDAYRSV
-610 NGSAV
+610 
-615 HFKAE
+615 
-620 EGISDGKVTECSDA
+620 DGKLDDSHIYFKSGSDSI
-634 VAFKQG
+634 
-640 YKLDITVKVS
+640 DITVKVS
-650 NKGNKA
+650 NNGSMA
-656 GTATVQAYVE
+656 GAATVQAYVDYTALNVA
-666 SGISGAPLRQLK
+666 GAPVRQLK
-678 GLKKVSLEAGEEKD
+678 GLKKVHLDVGEEKE
-692 VIISLDENAFGLFDE
+692 VTISLDEKAFGLYDE

-714 SGNYNVFI
+714 PGNYTVYI
-722 GNAQPDKRS
+722 GNSQPDKRS
-731 AELTGKKCE
+731 EELTGKKCCGIPVVIE
-740 KISVKI
+740 

>member
-11 KKAKDLVSKMTL
+11 KKAQNLVSKMTL

-76 ELIGLVADVIST
+76 ELLGLVADVIST
-88 EGRAKFN
+88 EGRAKYN

-146 NGIQGNDE
+146 KGIQGSDDK
-154 NYMKAAACAKHFAV
+154 YMKAAACAKHFAV

-221 ASKTLLKDIL
+221 ASKTLLQDIL
-231 RDEWGF
+231 RKEWGF

-252 EGHGITSSPSESV
+252 EGHGITKTPAESV

-314 LDTDDNG
+314 LDEDENG
-321 NIIPY
+321 NLIANDKDNPY
-326 SMENSDDPYASI
+326 NAI
-338 DYSHVDSF
+338 DYTHVDSF
-346 TSKEINLKIAEE
+346 SSKEINLKIAEE

-363 KNEGNLLPIDKNEIT
+363 KNDDKLLPFNKNNISS
-378 KIGVIGP
+378 IGVIGP

-408 EGIRREVENS
+408 EGIRREVENC
-418 GTRVFA
+418 GTRVYA
-424 SVGCDL
+424 SIGCDL
-430 YRPKVEPLG
+430 YKDRVENLG
-439 EQSDRLAEVKAVCD
+439 EHSDRLAEVKAVCD
-453 VSDVIIAVMGLDASL
+453 VSDVVVAVVGLDATL

-497 DTIAASGK
+497 DAIAASGK
-505 PAVLVVLSGSAL
+505 PAVLVVLAGSAI
-517 ALDKAS
+517 ALDKPS
-523 SEFKAVIQGW
+523 TQFKAIIQGW
-533 YPGAQGG
+533 YPGALGG
-540 NAIAHVLFGRKNPE
+540 TAIANVIFGKKNPE
-554 GHLPVTFYSEKN
+554 GHLPLTFYSEKN

-573 YAMKGRTY
+573 YNMKGRTY
-581 RYMTEEPLYPFGFGL
+581 RYMTEEPLYPFGYGL
-596 SYTDFDEKISDVSV
+596 SYTDFDIVPTKIVAGPGAYKTVDGQLD
-610 NGSAV
+610 NKNIY
-615 HFKAE
+615 FKA
-620 EGISDGKVTECSDA
+620 GSDSI
-634 VAFKQG
+634 
-640 YKLDITVKVS
+640 DITVKVA
-650 NKGNKA
+650 NKGSMPGA
-656 GTATVQAYVE
+656 ATVQAYVDYTALNVA
-666 SGISGAPLRQLK
+666 GAPVRQLK
-678 GLKKVSLEAGEEKD
+678 ALKKVHLEANEEKE
-692 VIISLDENAFGLFDE
+692 VTISLDEKAFGLYGE
-707 NGEWKLN
+707 NGEWNLN
-714 SGNYNVFI
+714 PGTYKVYI
-722 GNAQPDKRS
+722 GNQQPDKRS
-731 AELTGKKCE
+731 EELTGKKCDA
-740 KISVKI
+740 ISVIIE

>member
-32 TAPAIPRLGLG
+32 TAPAIPRLGLS

-76 ELIGLVADVIST
+76 ELLGLVADVIST

-95 VQNKYGDN
+95 IQDKYGDN

-146 NGIQGNDE
+146 KGIQGNDDK
-154 NYMKAAACAKHFAV
+154 YMKAAACAKHFAV

-221 ASKTLLKDIL
+221 ASKTLLQDIL
-231 RDEWGF
+231 RKEWGF

-252 EGHGITSSPSESV
+252 EGHGITSSPVESV

-270 NGCDINCGNLYEY
+270 NGCDINCGNLFEY

-289 MGYTTEERIDEA
+289 QGYTTEERIDEA

-314 LDTDDNG
+314 LDEDENG
-321 NIIPY
+321 NFVSGY
-326 SMENSDDPYASI
+326 NTESDNPYASI
-338 DYSHVDSF
+338 DYTHVDSY
-346 TSKEINLKIAEE
+346 TSKDINLRMSEE

-363 KNEGNLLPIDKNEIT
+363 KNDGGMLPFNKNNIRA
-378 KIGVIGP
+378 IGVIGP
-385 NADSRK
+385 NADNRK

-400 SSEYVTVL
+400 ASEYVTVL

-418 GTRVFA
+418 GTRVYA
-424 SVGCDL
+424 SIGCDL
-430 YRPKVEPLG
+430 YKPKVEPLG
-439 EQSDRLAEVKAVCD
+439 EKSDRLAEVKAVCD
-453 VSDVIIAVMGLDASL
+453 VSDVIVAVMGLDATL

-497 DTIAASGK
+497 DAISASGK
-505 PAVLVVLSGSAL
+505 PAVLVVLAGSAI

-523 SEFKAVIQGW
+523 SQFKAIIQGW
-533 YPGAQGG
+533 YPGALGG
-540 NAIAHVLFGRKNPE
+540 TAIANVIFGKKNPE
-554 GHLPVTFYSEKN
+554 GHLPLTFYSEKN

-573 YAMKGRTY
+573 YNMKGRTY
-581 RYMTEEPLYPFGFGL
+581 RYMTEEPLYPFGYGL
-596 SYTDFDEKISDVSV
+596 SYTDFEETATKIVAGPDAYRQV
-610 NGSAV
+610 NG
-615 HFKAE
+615 E
-620 EGISDGKVTECSDA
+620 LDRNNIY
-634 VAFKQG
+634 
-640 YKLDITVKVS
+640 YKSGADSIDITVKVA
-650 NKGNKA
+650 NKGNMA
-656 GTATVQAYVE
+656 GAATVQAYVDYTALNLK
-666 SGISGAPLRQLK
+666 GAPVRQLK
-678 GLKKVSLEAGEEKD
+678 ALKKVHLAAGEEKE
-692 VIISLDENAFGLFDE
+692 VTISLDENAFGLFDE

-714 SGNYNVFI
+714 PGNYKVYI
-722 GNAQPDKRS
+722 GNQQPDRRS
-731 AELTGKKCE
+731 EELTGKKCIG
-740 KISVKI
+740 ISVIVE

>member
-32 TAPAIPRLGLG
+32 TAPAIPRLGLS

-76 ELIGLVADVIST
+76 ELLGLVADVIST

-95 VQNKYGDN
+95 IQDKYGDN

-146 NGIQGNDE
+146 KGIQGNDDK
-154 NYMKAAACAKHFAV
+154 YMKAAACAKHFAV

-221 ASKTLLKDIL
+221 ASKTLLQDIL
-231 RDEWGF
+231 RKEWGF

-252 EGHGITSSPSESV
+252 EGHGITSSPVESV

-270 NGCDINCGNLYEY
+270 NGCDINCGNLFEY

-289 MGYTTEERIDEA
+289 QGYTTEERIDEA

-314 LDTDDNG
+314 LDEDENG
-321 NIIPY
+321 NFVSGY
-326 SMENSDDPYASI
+326 NTESDNPYASI
-338 DYSHVDSF
+338 DYTHVDSY
-346 TSKEINLKIAEE
+346 TSKDINLRMSEE

-363 KNEGNLLPIDKNEIT
+363 KNDGGMLPFNKNNIRA
-378 KIGVIGP
+378 IGVIGP
-385 NADSRK
+385 NADNRK

-400 SSEYVTVL
+400 ASEYVTVL

-418 GTRVFA
+418 GTRVYA
-424 SVGCDL
+424 SNGCDL
-430 YRPKVEPLG
+430 YKPKVEPLG
-439 EQSDRLAEVKAVCD
+439 EKSDRLAEVKAVCD
-453 VSDVIIAVMGLDASL
+453 VSDVIVAVMGLDATL

-497 DTIAASGK
+497 DAISASGK
-505 PAVLVVLSGSAL
+505 PAVLVVLAGSAI

-523 SEFKAVIQGW
+523 SQFKAIIQGW
-533 YPGAQGG
+533 YPGALGG
-540 NAIAHVLFGRKNPE
+540 TAIANVIFGKKNPE
-554 GHLPVTFYSEKN
+554 GHLPLTFYSEKN

-573 YAMKGRTY
+573 YNMKGRTY
-581 RYMTEEPLYPFGFGL
+581 RYMTEEPLYPFGYGL
-596 SYTDFDEKISDVSV
+596 SYTDFEETATKIVAGPDAYRQV
-610 NGSAV
+610 NG
-615 HFKAE
+615 E
-620 EGISDGKVTECSDA
+620 LDRNNIY
-634 VAFKQG
+634 
-640 YKLDITVKVS
+640 YKSGADSIDITVKVA
-650 NKGNKA
+650 NKGNMA
-656 GTATVQAYVE
+656 GAATVQAYVDYTALNLK
-666 SGISGAPLRQLK
+666 GAPVRQLK
-678 GLKKVSLEAGEEKD
+678 ALKKVHLAAGEEKE
-692 VIISLDENAFGLFDE
+692 VTISLDENAFGLFDE

-714 SGNYNVFI
+714 PGNYKVYI
-722 GNAQPDKRS
+722 GNQQPDRRS
-731 AELTGKKCE
+731 EELTGKKCIG
-740 KISVKI
+740 ISVIVE

>member
-32 TAPAIPRLGLG
+32 TAPAIPRLGLS

-76 ELIGLVADVIST
+76 ELLGLVADVIST

-95 VQNKYGDN
+95 IQDKYGDN

-146 NGIQGNDE
+146 KGIQGDDDK
-154 NYMKAAACAKHFAV
+154 YMKAAACAKHFAV

-221 ASKTLLKDIL
+221 ASKTLLQDIL
-231 RDEWGF
+231 RKEWGF

-252 EGHGITSSPSESV
+252 EGHGITSSPVESV

-270 NGCDINCGNLYEY
+270 NGCDINCGNLFEY

-289 MGYTTEERIDEA
+289 QGYTTEERIDEA

-314 LDTDDNG
+314 LDEDENG
-321 NIIPY
+321 NFVSGY
-326 SMENSDDPYASI
+326 NTESDNPYASI
-338 DYSHVDSF
+338 DYTHVDSY
-346 TSKEINLKIAEE
+346 TSKDINLRMSEE

-363 KNEGNLLPIDKNEIT
+363 KNDGGMLPFNKNNIRA
-378 KIGVIGP
+378 IGVIGP
-385 NADSRK
+385 NADNRK

-400 SSEYVTVL
+400 ASEYVTVL

-418 GTRVFA
+418 GTRVYA
-424 SVGCDL
+424 SNGCDL
-430 YRPKVEPLG
+430 YKPKVEPLG
-439 EQSDRLAEVKAVCD
+439 EKSDRLAEVKAVCD
-453 VSDVIIAVMGLDASL
+453 VSDVIVAVMGLDATL

-497 DTIAASGK
+497 DAIAASGK
-505 PAVLVVLSGSAL
+505 PAVLVVLAGSAI

-523 SEFKAVIQGW
+523 SQFKAIIQGW
-533 YPGAQGG
+533 YPGALGG
-540 NAIAHVLFGRKNPE
+540 TAIANVIFGKKNPE
-554 GHLPVTFYSEKN
+554 GHLPLTFYSEKN

-573 YAMKGRTY
+573 YNMKGRTY
-581 RYMTEEPLYPFGFGL
+581 RYMTEEPLYPFGYGL
-596 SYTDFDEKISDVSV
+596 SYTDFDETVTKIVAGPDAYKTI
-610 NGSAV
+610 NG
-615 HFKAE
+615 E
-620 EGISDGKVTECSDA
+620 LDRNNIY
-634 VAFKQG
+634 
-640 YKLDITVKVS
+640 YKSGADSIDITVKVA
-650 NKGNKA
+650 NKGNMA
-656 GTATVQAYVE
+656 GAATVQAYVDYTALNLK
-666 SGISGAPLRQLK
+666 GAPVRQLK
-678 GLKKVSLEAGEEKD
+678 ALKKVHLAAGEEKE
-692 VIISLDENAFGLFDE
+692 VTISLDENAFGLFDE

-714 SGNYNVFI
+714 PGNYKVYI
-722 GNAQPDKRS
+722 GNQQPDRRS
-731 AELTGKKCE
+731 EELTGKKCMG
-740 KISVKI
+740 ISVIVE

>member
-32 TAPAIPRLGLG
+32 TAPAIPRLGLS

-76 ELIGLVADVIST
+76 ELLGLVADVIST

-95 VQNKYGDN
+95 IQDKYGDN

-146 NGIQGNDE
+146 KGIQGNDDK
-154 NYMKAAACAKHFAV
+154 YMKAAACAKHFAV

-221 ASKTLLKDIL
+221 ASKTLLQDIL
-231 RDEWGF
+231 RKEWGF

-252 EGHGITSSPSESV
+252 EGHGITSSPVESV

-270 NGCDINCGNLYEY
+270 NGCDINCGNLFEY

-289 MGYTTEERIDEA
+289 QGYTTEERIDEA

-314 LDTDDNG
+314 LDEDENG
-321 NIIPY
+321 NFVSGY
-326 SMENSDDPYASI
+326 NTESDNPYASI
-338 DYSHVDSF
+338 DYTHVDSY
-346 TSKEINLKIAEE
+346 TSKDINLRMSEE

-363 KNEGNLLPIDKNEIT
+363 KNDGGMLPFNKNNIRA
-378 KIGVIGP
+378 IGVIGP
-385 NADSRK
+385 NADNRK

-400 SSEYVTVL
+400 ASEYVTVL

-418 GTRVFA
+418 GTRVYA
-424 SVGCDL
+424 SIGCDL
-430 YRPKVEPLG
+430 YKPKVEPLG
-439 EQSDRLAEVKAVCD
+439 EKSDRLAEVKAVCD
-453 VSDVIIAVMGLDASL
+453 VSDVIVAVMGLDATL

-497 DTIAASGK
+497 DAIAASGK
-505 PAVLVVLSGSAL
+505 PAVLVVLAGSAI

-523 SEFKAVIQGW
+523 SQFKAIIQGW
-533 YPGAQGG
+533 YPGALGG
-540 NAIAHVLFGRKNPE
+540 TAIANVIFGKKNPE
-554 GHLPVTFYSEKN
+554 GHLPLTFYSEKN

-573 YAMKGRTY
+573 YNMQGRTY
-581 RYMTEEPLYPFGFGL
+581 RYMTEEPLYPFGYGL
-596 SYTDFDEKISDVSV
+596 SYTDFEETVTKIVAGPDAYRQV
-610 NGSAV
+610 NGELDRSN
-615 HFKAE
+615 
-620 EGISDGKVTECSDA
+620 IY
-634 VAFKQG
+634 
-640 YKLDITVKVS
+640 YKSGADSIDITVKVA
-650 NKGNKA
+650 NKGNMA
-656 GTATVQAYVE
+656 GAATVQAYVDYTALNLK
-666 SGISGAPLRQLK
+666 GAPVRQLK
-678 GLKKVSLEAGEEKD
+678 ALKKVHLAAGEEKE
-692 VIISLDENAFGLFDE
+692 VTISLDENAFGLFDE

-714 SGNYNVFI
+714 PGNYKVYI
-722 GNAQPDKRS
+722 GNQQPDRRS
-731 AELTGKKCE
+731 EELTGKKCIG
-740 KISVKI
+740 ISVIVE

>member
-32 TAPAIPRLGLG
+32 TAPAIPRLGLS

-76 ELIGLVADVIST
+76 ELLGLVADVIST

-95 VQNKYGDN
+95 IQDKYGDN

-146 NGIQGNDE
+146 KGIQGDDDK
-154 NYMKAAACAKHFAV
+154 YMKAAACAKHFAV

-221 ASKTLLKDIL
+221 ASKTLLQDIL
-231 RDEWGF
+231 RKEWGF

-252 EGHGITSSPSESV
+252 EGHGITSSPVESV

-270 NGCDINCGNLYEY
+270 NGCDINCGNLFEY

-289 MGYTTEERIDEA
+289 KGYTTEERIDEA

-314 LDTDDNG
+314 LDEDENG
-321 NIIPY
+321 NFVSGY
-326 SMENSDDPYASI
+326 NTESDNPYASI
-338 DYSHVDSF
+338 DYTHVDSY
-346 TSKEINLKIAEE
+346 TSKDINLRMSEE

-363 KNEGNLLPIDKNEIT
+363 KNDGGMLPFNKNNIRA
-378 KIGVIGP
+378 IGVIGP
-385 NADSRK
+385 NADNRK

-400 SSEYVTVL
+400 ASEYVTVL

-418 GTRVFA
+418 GTRVYA
-424 SVGCDL
+424 SNGCDL
-430 YRPKVEPLG
+430 YKPKVEPLG
-439 EQSDRLAEVKAVCD
+439 EKSDRLAEVKAVCD
-453 VSDVIIAVMGLDASL
+453 VSDVIVAVMGLDATL

-497 DTIAASGK
+497 DAIAASGK
-505 PAVLVVLSGSAL
+505 PAVLVVLAGSAI

-523 SEFKAVIQGW
+523 SQFKAIIQGW
-533 YPGAQGG
+533 YPGALGG
-540 NAIAHVLFGRKNPE
+540 TAIANVIFGKKNPE
-554 GHLPVTFYSEKN
+554 GHLPLTFYSEKN

-573 YAMKGRTY
+573 YNMKGRTY
-581 RYMTEEPLYPFGFGL
+581 RYMTEEPLYPFGYGL
-596 SYTDFDEKISDVSV
+596 SYTDFEETVTKIVAGPDAYRQV
-610 NGSAV
+610 NG
-615 HFKAE
+615 E
-620 EGISDGKVTECSDA
+620 LDRNNIY
-634 VAFKQG
+634 
-640 YKLDITVKVS
+640 YKSGADSIDITVKVA
-650 NKGNKA
+650 NKGNMA
-656 GTATVQAYVE
+656 GAATVQAYVDYTALNLK
-666 SGISGAPLRQLK
+666 GAPVRQLK
-678 GLKKVSLEAGEEKD
+678 ALKKVHLAAGEEKE
-692 VIISLDENAFGLFDE
+692 VTISLDENAFGLFDE

-714 SGNYNVFI
+714 PGNYKVYI
-722 GNAQPDKRS
+722 GNQQPDRRS
-731 AELTGKKCE
+731 EELTGKKCME
-740 KISVKI
+740 ISVIVE